1 MGDLCIGR
9 APVEDDL
16 ALLDPDPILRL
27 SLQQQ
32 QHFAALA
39 STLISRLKQRQFYDL
54 FPDHDRLDAHGDV
67 LIYARSKYPRHL
79 EFFAAGAD
87 YRERCFLAANRVGK
101 TTCGAYETTCHL
113 TGIYPDWWTGRRF
126 HDPVRAWA
134 CGKKN
139 ETTRD
144 IVQKALLGPVGYEGL
159 RKVLEGTGMIPGELI
174 GRVTWKRGVDD
185 LCDTVKVK
193 HASGG
198 WSTLGLKSYEQGR
211 GSFEGTSQHLIWFDE
226 EVPLDVYGE
235 GLIRTMTT
243 QGIIL
248 LTFTPLAGMSET
260 VLQFQLAKDRPTL
273 GHM

>member
-1 MGDLCIGR
+1 MIDTLELL
-9 APVEDDL
+9 PPDD
-16 ALLDPDPILRL
+16 IQRL
-27 SLQQQ
+27 SVQTQ
-32 QHFAALA
+32 QHYAALT
-39 STLISRLKQRQFYDL
+39 STLLARLRQRQFYDL
-54 FPDHDRLDAHGDV
+54 FPDKNVIDRDGSV
-67 LIYARSKYPRHL
+67 LIYRRDLYPRHL
-79 EFFAAGAD
+79 EFFAAGAG

-113 TGIYPDWWTGRRF
+113 TGIYPDWWVGRRF
-126 HDPVRAWA
+126 TTPIRAWA

-144 IVQKALLGPVGYEGL
+144 IVQKALLGPVGYDGM
-159 RKVLEGTGMIPGELI
+159 RKVLEGTGMVPGGLI

-185 LCDTVKVK
+185 LTDTVKVR
-193 HASGG
+193 HVTGG

-226 EVPLDVYGE
+226 EVPVDVYGE

-243 QGIIL
+243 QGMLIV
-248 LTFTPLAGMSET
+248 TFTPLEGMSEM
-260 VLQFQLAKDRPTL
+260 VLQFQLESDKATL